1 MNKQAFLEA
10 LEKGLAGL
18 PEGDAA
24 ECLSFYSEMIE
35 DKIEEGKSEAEA
47 LAELGSVEEI
57 VTRVLESTPLTR
69 LVGKRL
75 KPRRALTGLEIALL
89 VLGAPIWLSL
99 LAAAFSVVVS
109 VFAVLWSGVAVL
121 WSVEV
126 SLAACGVGGVLGG
139 AILALFGSPLT
150 GVALVGAGLALAGL
164 SIFFIYPSKWG
175 TLGILRLCRMTL
187 LGIKRLFVKGGSAQ

>member
-109 VFAVLWSGVAVL
+109 VFAVLWSG
-121 WSVEV
+121 EV
-126 SLAACGVGGVLGG
+126 SLAASGVGGVLGG

-150 GVALVGAGLALAGL
+150 GVALVGAGLFLAGL